1 MRWGES
7 LRVSRSRAIFTENS
21 CGFCSSFARNFTRS
35 VREPNEAHPFP
46 AWSTSNCY
54 ARSETHARDR
64 PDAIPAARDTT
75 STTRSFQ
82 STSCSCTVGSRT
94 SGREP
99 RERKNPG
106 GPRPR
111 GSQRVEVS
119 VQARGL
125 ARAREGSRG
134 GQVLGCGS
142 GPPGSSCEPGG
153 GCRLCLVMISAF

>member
-7 LRVSRSRAIFTENS
+7 LGVSRSREIFTEKS
-21 CGFCSSFARNFTRS
+21 CGFCSSFTRNFTRS

-46 AWSTSNCY
+46 AWSISNCY

-75 STTRSFQ
+75 SNTRPFQ
-82 STSCSCTVGSRT
+82 SSACSCTVGSRT

-119 VQARGL
+119 GQARGL
-125 ARAREGSRG
+125 ARAYRR
-134 GQVLGCGS
+134 QILGCGS
-142 GPPGSSCEPGG
+142 GPPGSSCDPGG
-153 GCRLCLVMISAF
+153 GCRLCLVMISAG